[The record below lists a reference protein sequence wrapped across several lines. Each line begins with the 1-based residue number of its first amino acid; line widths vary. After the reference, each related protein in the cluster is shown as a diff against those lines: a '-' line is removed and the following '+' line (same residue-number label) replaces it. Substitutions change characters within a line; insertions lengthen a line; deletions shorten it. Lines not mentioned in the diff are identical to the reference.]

1 MSLIFLPNL
10 TNVGL
15 TCWSEPI
22 TADLT
27 SLSDPTNMDLICL
40 SYQLKLESDIFNIII
55 HIINIIINKFE
66 KILLLSKK
74 TINLIWMIKLKIKNI
89 FIIIIVNIIINKFK
103 KYIITIEE
111 KP

>member
-1 MSLIFLPNL
+1 MSLIFLSNL
-10 TNVGL
+10 TNMSL
-15 TCWSEPI
+15 ACWSEPI
-22 TADLT
+22 TAGLT

-40 SYQLKLESDIFNIII
+40 SYQLTLESYIFN
-55 HIINIIINKFE
+55 IINIIINKFK

-89 FIIIIVNIIINKFK
+89 FIIIIVNIIIKKFK

>member
-22 TADLT
+22 TAGLT

-40 SYQLKLESDIFNIII
+40 SYQLKLESYIFN
-55 HIINIIINKFE
+55 IINIIINKLE
-66 KILLLSKK
+66 K
-74 TINLIWMIKLKIKNI
+74 N
-89 FIIIIVNIIINKFK
+89 
-103 KYIITIEE
+103 IITIE
-111 KP
+111 KNYKFDLNDKIKN

>member
-22 TADLT
+22 TAGLT

-40 SYQLKLESDIFNIII
+40 SYQLKLESDIFNII
-55 HIINIIINKFE
+55 
-66 KILLLSKK
+66 
-74 TINLIWMIKLKIKNI
+74 
-89 FIIIIVNIIINKFK
+89 NKFK